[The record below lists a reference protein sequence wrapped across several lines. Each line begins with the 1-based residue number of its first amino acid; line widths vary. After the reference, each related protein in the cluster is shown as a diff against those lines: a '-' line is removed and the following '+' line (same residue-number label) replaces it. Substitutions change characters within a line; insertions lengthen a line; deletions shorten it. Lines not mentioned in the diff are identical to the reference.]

1 MFFFFYFVCLFYFSL
16 KAQALK
22 KLLEEIQ
29 RAKIPPKLI
38 YMTPEKVAQSPNTYE
53 MLRNLNERKLIDR
66 FVIDESHCVSEWG
79 KDFRPQYLN
88 LNCLRKDFP
97 QVPIMALT
105 ATASSSVREDVV
117 KKLEMRDP
125 EVFQCSFNRPNLVF
139 EVREKRDPKLSLRE
153 TACKNFTIFFYEKMP

>member
-1 MFFFFYFVCLFYFSL
+1 
-16 KAQALK
+16 
-22 KLLEEIQ
+22 
-29 RAKIPPKLI
+29 
-38 YMTPEKVAQSPNTYE
+38 MTPEKVAQSPATYD
-53 MLRNLNERKLIDR
+53 MLRSLSDRALLDR

-97 QVPIMALT
+97 CVPIMALT

-117 KKLEMRDP
+117 QKLQMRDP

-139 EVREKRDPKLSLRE
+139 EVKEKQDPKITLKE
-153 TACKNFTIFFYEKMP
+153 TAGFLITINL